1 MSEQQ
6 KTEAKATDKR
16 MVEVLITSRR
26 FGSNPGPSLQ
36 TVRVPVIGND
46 AVRLDLTIDIRN
58 TDTIEIRP
66 VRRELDDV
74 DGVVEDGIRLA
85 NN

>member
-6 KTEAKATDKR
+6 KTEAKTTDKR
-16 MVEVLITSRR
+16 MVDVVITSKR
-26 FGSNPGPSLQ
+26 FGSNCGPSLQ
-36 TVRVPVIGND
+36 IVRVPLIGND

-66 VRRELDDV
+66 VRREIEDI
-74 DGVVEDGIRLA
+74 DGLIEDAARLA
-85 NN
+85 NS

>member
-1 MSEQQ
+1 MSEQ
-6 KTEAKATDKR
+6 KTETKTTDKR
-16 MVEVLITSRR
+16 MVDIVITSKR

-36 TVRVPVIGND
+36 TIRVPVIGND

-66 VRRELDDV
+66 VRRELEDV
-74 DGVVEDGIRLA
+74 DGLVDDASRLA